1 MKTNLKQIRLY
12 MVFIYPL
19 INILICFYMAVFN
32 VSLLFLNGFLL

>member
-19 INILICFYMAVFN
+19 INILICFLSKGDNMN
-32 VSLLFLNGFLL
+32 IQNR